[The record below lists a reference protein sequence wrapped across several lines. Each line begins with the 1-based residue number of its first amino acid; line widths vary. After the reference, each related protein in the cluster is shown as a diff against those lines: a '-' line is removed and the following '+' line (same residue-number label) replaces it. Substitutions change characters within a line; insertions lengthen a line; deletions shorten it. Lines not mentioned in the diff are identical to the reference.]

1 MDKNIWN
8 YGSMFGIMGM
18 YLFLCAIGGE
28 VMQEKRKHE
37 RLPIK
42 LKLEVSK
49 LFKQDGINI
58 DDLSTEIEVFDI
70 SKNGIGFMSESKLPV
85 DYYFNATLEFENTS
99 EVILSV
105 VKILYVTSIGDSGY
119 RYGCEFVGLPSMYE
133 HLFDE
138 YAQTL

>member
-1 MDKNIWN
+1 
-8 YGSMFGIMGM
+8 
-18 YLFLCAIGGE
+18 
-28 VMQEKRKHE
+28 MQEKRRYE

-58 DDLSTEIEVFDI
+58 DAIDTEIEVFDI
-70 SKNGIGFMSESKLPV
+70 SKAGIGFMSTSKFPLG
-85 DYYFNATLEFENTS
+85 YYFNATIEFLNTD
-99 EVILSV
+99 ELILSV
-105 VKILYVTSIGDSGY
+105 VKILHCTDIGSEAGF

-138 YAQTL
+138 YAQTLK